1 MIQFDK
7 FFDPKSVCFEFS
19 TMTKQFDNFFDQKMF
34 VLNLVLWQS
43 ILTENMNFLIF
54 QYFWT
59 IQSKFFKS
67 FQRNETP
74 KKSECNGFALFD
86 CWQLKFG
93 EKKCENSLVEKTRE
107 IATVLR
113 SPSAGNSSNSSSSSK
128 RPRSTAFFSEL
139 IVKEIV
145 VLVLEFS
152 LSKFGMTFVFLSLQ
166 LLFSVNFYAWSGL
179 PDNFACFAALRQKY

>member
-7 FFDPKSVCFEFS
+7 FFDPKS
-19 TMTKQFDNFFDQKMF
+19 TTKQFDNFFDQKMF

-67 FQRNETP
+67 FQRNESP
-74 KKSECNGFALFD
+74 KTVLH

>member
-7 FFDPKSVCFEFS
+7 FFDPKS
-19 TMTKQFDNFFDQKMF
+19 TTKQFDNFFDQKMF

-74 KKSECNGFALFD
+74 KN
-86 CWQLKFG
+86 Q
-93 EKKCENSLVEKTRE
+93 N
-107 IATVLR
+107 ATVLHYLTVDNLNLAR
-113 SPSAGNSSNSSSSSK
+113 KNVKILWLKKLVKLQRFCAHHLQGTLRIRRLLPKGQGLLPSFLN
-128 RPRSTAFFSEL
+128 
-139 IVKEIV
+139 
-145 VLVLEFS
+145 S
-152 LSKFGMTFVFLSLQ
+152 LSK
-166 LLFSVNFYAWSGL
+166 
-179 PDNFACFAALRQKY
+179 K

>member
-7 FFDPKSVCFEFS
+7 FFDPKS
-19 TMTKQFDNFFDQKMF
+19 TTKQFDNFFDQKMF

-67 FQRNETP
+67 FQRNETQ
-74 KKSECNGFALFD
+74 KNQNATVLHFLTVDNLNLARKNVKIL
-86 CWQLKFG
+86 WLK
-93 EKKCENSLVEKTRE
+93 NLVKFFTK
-107 IATVLR
+107 VLR

-145 VLVLEFS
+145 VLVLEFTS
-152 LSKFGMTFVFLSLQ
+152 SNLEWLLFFSLQ

-179 PDNFACFAALRQKY
+179 PDNFAALRRKY

>member
-7 FFDPKSVCFEFS
+7 FFDPKYVCFEFS
-19 TMTKQFDNFFDQKMF
+19 TMTKHFDGKYELFDF
-34 VLNLVLWQS
+34 SVFLNNS
-43 ILTENMNFLIF
+43 IQIF
-54 QYFWT
+54 QEFST
-59 IQSKFFKS
+59 KRDS
-67 FQRNETP
+67 